1 MQVSVETTV
10 ALERRMTVGLSKER
24 LEPEI
29 QSRLKS
35 LAQKAK
41 VKGFRPGKVPVRIV
55 EQKYGQ
61 QVRQEVIGELVQAS
75 FYEAVA
81 QEQLRPVGEPT
92 FAFNTDLHNLEEGL
106 SYTATFE
113 IYPEVLNL
121 QTDGFLVE
129 QPLATITEA
138 DIDTMLYRLRQQ
150 RQTWQAVDRV
160 AQIGDRVIIDFLGTL
175 NGEPFK
181 GNEARQV
188 SLFLGQKNSVVPGLE
203 DLLIGSNTNEDR
215 EVDLTFPADYA
226 NLEIAGQTVHFTLHV
241 HTVAEPQLPEID
253 AEFAKTFG
261 VEDGSIDT
269 LRHDARINMEREL
282 EYAIKNHI
290 KQQLLDALLQANPLE
305 VPQLLVNKETQRL
318 LKTQPTAWQNQTATP
333 DQFQAE
339 ALKRVKLGVLIS
351 ELVKQHR
358 IQVQPEQVR
367 QLIEKIAF
375 AYENPEEVINSY
387 YKDQQRLKEVESM
400 VLEDQ
405 IMAWLLAR
413 AQLREKPTDFYT
425 LMEQNST
432 RARVG

>member
-1 MQVSVETTV
+1 MQVSVEATA

-41 VKGFRPGKVPVRIV
+41 IKGFRPGKVPVRVV

-61 QVRQEVIGELVQAS
+61 QVRQEVIGEMVQAS
-75 FYEAVA
+75 FYEAVE
-81 QEQLRPVGEPT
+81 QEKLRPVGEPT
-92 FAFNTDLHNLEEGL
+92 FAFNTDLKNLEDGL

-113 IYPEVLNL
+113 IYPEVLTL
-121 QTDGFLVE
+121 QTDGFVVE
-129 QPLATITEA
+129 KPLATITEA

-150 RQTWQAVDRV
+150 RQTWQEVDRA
-160 AQIGDRVIIDFLGTL
+160 AQIEDRVIIDFLATL
-175 NGEPFK
+175 NGAPFK
-181 GNEARQV
+181 GNEAQQV
-188 SLFLGQKNSVVPGLE
+188 SLFLGQKNSVLPGLE
-203 DLLIGSNTNEDR
+203 DYLIGSKSNEDR
-215 EVDLTFPADYA
+215 EVDLTFPSDYA
-226 NLEIAGQTVHFTLHV
+226 NPEIAGQMVHFTLHV

-261 VEDGSIDT
+261 VADGSVDT
-269 LRHDARINMEREL
+269 LRHDARLNMEREL
-282 EYAIKNHI
+282 EYAVKNQI

-305 VPQLLVNKETQRL
+305 VPQSLVNEEAQRL
-318 LKTQPTAWQNQTATP
+318 LKSRQMAWQNQAGTV
-333 DQFQAE
+333 DRFQAE

-358 IQVQPEQVR
+358 LQVQAEQVQ

-387 YKDQQRLKEVESM
+387 YKDKQRLKEVESM

-405 IMAWLLAR
+405 VVDWLLAR
-413 AQLREKPTDFYT
+413 AQLIEKSTDFYT
-425 LMEQNST
+425 LMEQNSA
-432 RARVG
+432 RARIG